1 MTMFTSIIG
10 RSLIKTLTVGLL
22 RGFYQIE
29 KRLTSDI
36 APFASVFVIVV
47 CLLAIVFC
55 KMEIRRMGYSILQLS
70 RVERQIRD
78 QERLQMVQLAKIT
91 RPEHV
96 RAVAE
101 NRLTLR
107 KAGSGQIIQMTE
119 QGVVFRE

>member
-1 MTMFTSIIG
+1 MTA
-10 RSLIKTLTVGLL
+10 
-22 RGFYQIE
+22 
-29 KRLTSDI
+29 DI
-36 APFASVFVIVV
+36 APFASVFIIVA
-47 CLLAIVFC
+47 CLLTIVFC

-96 RAVAE
+96 QAVAE